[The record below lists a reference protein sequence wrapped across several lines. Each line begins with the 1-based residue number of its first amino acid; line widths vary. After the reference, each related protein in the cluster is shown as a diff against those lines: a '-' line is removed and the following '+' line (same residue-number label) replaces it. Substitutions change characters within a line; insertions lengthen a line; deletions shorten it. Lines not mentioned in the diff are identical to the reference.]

1 MINIDSKILIS
12 WYKKLNY
19 TMPWRDTRD
28 PYKIWISEIMLQQ
41 TQVKTVK
48 NYYNK
53 WIKKLPLVDDVANT
67 NIDTILKL
75 WEGLGYYKRAHNIY
89 ESSKIIVKKYNS
101 TIPNNYNDLINL
113 KGIGDYTA
121 SAILSIA
128 FNKRYPAVDGN
139 LKRVISR
146 FKTFNTIQL
155 NKSIKKTILNSMNN
169 SNPGEINQALMDL
182 GREICTPTQPKC
194 PLCPLLSNCKAFKT
208 NQIVKYPEKIK
219 TKPKPEFDVIVGMI
233 YKNNN
238 FLISKRKKGGLL
250 GGLWELPGGKKKP
263 KETHLDCLKRE
274 IKEELDIKVD
284 IRKKIGKIKHQYS
297 HFNINLIG
305 YECQYKN
312 GSAKP
317 ISSDEIKWIKK
328 NKIDNYAFPKSTIK
342 LFSLLGDQI

>member
-12 WYKKLNY
+12 WYKKSNY
-19 TMPWRDTRD
+19 KMPWRDTQD

-41 TQVKTVK
+41 TQVKTAK

-53 WIKKLPLVDDVANT
+53 WIKALPSVEDVAET

-75 WEGLGYYKRAHNIY
+75 WEGLGYYKRAHNIH
-89 ESSKIIVKKYNS
+89 ESAKIIVKKYNKQ
-101 TIPNNYNDLINL
+101 IPNDYNDLINL

-169 SNPGEINQALMDL
+169 SNAGEINQALMDL
-182 GREICTPTQPKC
+182 GREICTPNQPQC
-194 PLCPLLSNCKAFKT
+194 QLCPLILNCKAFKT

-219 TKPKPEFDVIVGMI
+219 SKPKPEFDVIVGMI
-233 YKNNN
+233 YKKNN
-238 FLISKRKKGGLL
+238 FLISKRKKDGFL
-250 GGLWELPGGKKKP
+250 GGLWELPGGKKKS

-284 IRKKIGKIKHQYS
+284 IGEKIGKIKHHYS
-297 HFNINLIG
+297 HLSINIIG
-305 YECQYKN
+305 YKCLYKN
-312 GSAKP
+312 GSEKP
-317 ISSDEIKWIKK
+317 LSSDEIKWIKT
-328 NKIDNYAFPKSTIK
+328 NKIDNFAFPKSTIK
-342 LFSLLGDQI
+342 LFSLLGAQI